1 VETGQIHLGCAVRI
15 SSLSLPVNLCRPDG
29 SCGLQLACVALLEP
43 DPWDLSPRSPWYFS
57 SPARNSLLH
66 HSLTK
71 WVHRGNLLPATLVKI
86 KGTLAWLSNP
96 SAMLP
101 VRFWF
106 TNTDVHHVLRTFHR
120 SATLW
125 TQPPGADWSDWLV
138 LDCSTDS
145 SMLSSR
151 ATYRDLVVALS
162 PARLHGALAES
173 HFSPWRAPDSLLAA
187 LPQALRGLILEA
199 MPGSHLRSLGVPTTV
214 AIQTG
219 QPGVVILHRSTRLEV
234 PPSQPTQP
242 SISDSWSSLGSP
254 DCEVIL
260 SNTTMA
266 DRPEPIEICDRES
279 PFPGGSLLQ
288 LPGRPLTLAD
298 FPTPTPPP
306 VASTPGSP
314 YHRRFTTVM
323 ASPPDVRGGPC
334 PPIGIWPSAASR
346 KRSST
351 EWHETLLDLVP
362 VASHHGF
369 QPLNSTGG
377 PFSVLTALL
386 ATMNYGPDTVL
397 TLWKRA
403 ELYLTQAW
411 NTLDCYLPEDSNL
424 YTSHSLG
431 GRRKQSLSTV
441 SGLVLP
447 YIPSLLEVFQ
457 RLCSHSIHPVVFY
470 ILAGAYSGPIQV
482 IDTVSS
488 QSTWYQVEN
497 HSSLLK
503 RFPRNPFLTLLDT
516 RGDVHGTSDPSC
528 VPVQPDTCV
537 PTGLTPYFPPSP
549 SPSKPSE
556 DRNAFGS
563 TALHDFLHLYPDAFA
578 LNHHG
583 DPGLEND
590 FRIVYFNINGL
601 DGFKHAELLAS
612 MSSYSVDCLVL
623 IDARVPKQQARHYL
637 RETRAELGPG
647 AVCLVS
653 SPSSTSTSSD
663 GSDSIKVGG
672 NVIILNARWGPSL
685 VNFKSDP
692 SGLCVVD
699 EAIVGTAHGRLRI
712 LATYWPFPTP
722 LSSGSNADPEGRVR
736 RGLYVAEN

>member
-1 VETGQIHLGCAVRI
+1 
-15 SSLSLPVNLCRPDG
+15 
-29 SCGLQLACVALLEP
+29 
-43 DPWDLSPRSPWYFS
+43 
-57 SPARNSLLH
+57 
-66 HSLTK
+66 
-71 WVHRGNLLPATLVKI
+71 
-86 KGTLAWLSNP
+86 
-96 SAMLP
+96 
-101 VRFWF
+101 
-106 TNTDVHHVLRTFHR
+106 
-120 SATLW
+120 
-125 TQPPGADWSDWLV
+125 
-138 LDCSTDS
+138 
-145 SMLSSR
+145 
-151 ATYRDLVVALS
+151 
-162 PARLHGALAES
+162 
-173 HFSPWRAPDSLLAA
+173 
-187 LPQALRGLILEA
+187 
-199 MPGSHLRSLGVPTTV
+199 
-214 AIQTG
+214 
-219 QPGVVILHRSTRLEV
+219 
-234 PPSQPTQP
+234 
-242 SISDSWSSLGSP
+242 
-254 DCEVIL
+254 
-260 SNTTMA
+260 
-266 DRPEPIEICDRES
+266 
-279 PFPGGSLLQ
+279 
-288 LPGRPLTLAD
+288 
-298 FPTPTPPP
+298 
-306 VASTPGSP
+306 
-314 YHRRFTTVM
+314 
-323 ASPPDVRGGPC
+323 
-334 PPIGIWPSAASR
+334 
-346 KRSST
+346 
-351 EWHETLLDLVP
+351 
-362 VASHHGF
+362 
-369 QPLNSTGG
+369 
-377 PFSVLTALL
+377 
-386 ATMNYGPDTVL
+386 MNYGPDTVL

-457 RLCSHSIHPVVFY
+457 RLCFHSIHPVVFY

-516 RGDVHGTSDPSC
+516 RGDVHGTSGPSC
-528 VPVQPDTCV
+528 GPVQSDTCV

-549 SPSKPSE
+549 SPLKPSE

-563 TALHDFLHLYPDAFA
+563 TALHDFLHLFPDAFA

-601 DGFKHAELLAS
+601 DGFKHAELLAF

-699 EAIVGTAHGRLRI
+699 EAIVGTAHGRLQI

-722 LSSGSNADPEGRVR
+722 LSSGSNADTEGRIR
-736 RGLYVAEN
+736 RGLYHRLTSYLKSDKSLDSPLSYVQSTIQHWMHRHMSTPGNHSLCGGDFNCCRDGRPEGVGYATPLRDWADAIGYHSRHSAVVPDPAVFITRPSLNLLGGTEIDHILHTSPSMTPSQYDTGAATGLWLGMSDHRPVVASYGGLLALGSRERFTRAYRQVRTLHISRFRPSPKQLKDYQDALETSWVRLDAPPLIPRPGGPSAPAPH